1 MTQPADS
8 VSFPSL
14 KISLF
19 GSFHLTIAG
28 EAVSAPRARIAGWVL
43 TLLILRR
50 GGEVDRH
57 WLSETLWTHAEEASA
72 LFNLRRNLS
81 ELRKMLGSESGRV
94 QSPTPRTLCFDC
106 TGVDCDLIE
115 FERLTKRGD
124 YASLKSAVDLYRGEL
139 LEGCREEWVLPERTR
154 LEQNYLRTL
163 ENLAQ
168 HETESGNL
176 HEATQWLKRATLKDP
191 LCERTRCC
199 LMETLGEIGDFAGVE
214 HQYRELRRLLR
225 NELNLEPTAE
235 TIALYQN
242 LRTQAH
248 SAPPFLSPPTSLPSS
263 AVAFNNLPSPLTSLI
278 GREEETRRV
287 GLTLKTARIVTLVGP
302 GGVGKTRL
310 SLSVAEAE
318 IENYPAGI
326 CFVDLSSAKT
336 DGEVPQAVI
345 AALNLQIDANITPGE
360 ALHRFLQPR
369 HFLLILDNGE
379 HIIEACAL
387 LAGQL
392 LRTCPSLTILCTS
405 RQPLSLAGEVV
416 VSVRSLDLPDEPRSR
431 TDATEYFHRLTQY
444 DSVILLRDRACSAAP
459 EFCLTPDNAPSIA
472 HICRRLDGLPLA
484 LELVAARFR
493 SLSASEIAT
502 RLDTKFRLLSNG
514 DPARPRHRTLHATLD
529 WSYDLLSVAERKLL
543 RSLSV
548 FRGGWTLEAAE
559 VISPTEE
566 EETVALLTALVDK
579 SLVVYEMQQGQNRYR
594 LLEMTRQYAAERLDS
609 QEQSD
614 LERRHANYFYGM
626 ALSEDARGQA
636 TRLSLWSFSLTQERD
651 NFRAAHAWYAPR
663 FPDEALWL
671 EFFLYNTH
679 VWTVANVEEWIVRL
693 KTKPMPPTCTGL
705 YVTQC
710 VGNWA
715 FWSGHPDRVS
725 LLQHFLALANR
736 CDVSA
741 FQLSALELLSIF
753 EEEAGNP
760 QGVLDYAER
769 AIAVALQCGDTLRLP
784 GFMGKVAVATARL
797 GRVEFALECL
807 EQQLQEGKKSGNWRV
822 CYSAL
827 SSLGEIL
834 YEQGDFARAKGYWRE
849 CVPFVEQFYRE
860 HLPNLWRNQG
870 QAALAQK
877 DYAEAYLCLNEAL
890 KASQSNQA
898 PDREGWT
905 RWDMS
910 EVAFQEDDRERAK
923 ENLAQTIPL
932 FQSNY
937 ESRALIQCL
946 IKRAKFAVAWKQY
959 SYAAILLGA
968 SARALEDYRFSLN
981 TKTDTMRSELA
992 DRICQA
998 IGKEEWQRE
1007 SERGSQMTLDQCIA
1021 FAFSLE

>member
-1 MTQPADS
+1 MTHPADS
-8 VSFPSL
+8 VPSHKL
-14 KISLF
+14 SVSLF
-19 GSFHLTIAG
+19 GSFHLTISG
-28 EAVSAPRARIAGWVL
+28 EPVRVPRARAASWILA
-43 TLLILRR
+43 LLILRR

-94 QSPTPRTLCFDC
+94 QSPTPRTLRFDF

-115 FERLTKRGD
+115 FERLTKRSD

-199 LMETLGEIGDFAGVE
+199 LMETLWKIGDFAGVE

-235 TIALYQN
+235 TIALYGS

-248 SAPPFLSPPTSLPSS
+248 SPTSSLSPPTSLPSS

-310 SLSVAEAE
+310 SLTVAEAE

-405 RQPLSLAGEVV
+405 RQPLSLAGEIIIPVLPLGV
-416 VSVRSLDLPDEPRSR
+416 PEETQHYNNTTGYVASLTLCE
-431 TDATEYFHRLTQY
+431 
-444 DSVILLRDRACSAAP
+444 SVILLLDRVRSSVP
-459 EFCLTPDNAPSIA
+459 EFCLTLDNAFAIA
-472 HICRRLDGLPLA
+472 HICRCLDGLPLA

-493 SLSASEIAT
+493 ALSVTEIAA
-502 RLDTKFRLLSNG
+502 RLDTKLRLLSGG
-514 DPARPRHRTLHATLD
+514 DPALPRHRTLHATLD
-529 WSYDLLSVAERKLL
+529 WSYDLLSVEEKRLL
-543 RSLSV
+543 RHLSV

-559 VISPTEE
+559 KICPSVGK
-566 EETVALLTALVDK
+566 ETVSVLISLVDK
-579 SLVVYEMQQGQNRYR
+579 SLVVYEPRMEQDRYR
-594 LLEMTRQYAAERLDS
+594 LLEMTRQYVVERLDA
-609 QEQSD
+609 QEQSA
-614 LERRHANYFYGM
+614 LEESHAVFFYNM
-626 ALSEDARGQA
+626 TRSECPPTQA
-636 TRLSLWSFSLTQERD
+636 FHQNGVLVFRAERD
-651 NFRAAHAWYAPR
+651 NFRAAHAWYQNHNA
-663 FPDEALWL
+663 DDALWL
-671 EFFLYNTH
+671 EFFLYTNK
-679 VWTVANVEEWIVRL
+679 VWSLDNLEEWVIRL
-693 KTKPMPPTCTGL
+693 QETPMPPTLLGL
-705 YVTQC
+705 YVTRC
-710 VGNWA
+710 VATLALWN
-715 FWSGHPDRVS
+715 GHPAHEP
-725 LLQHFLALANR
+725 LLHHLLALACLCEER
-736 CDVSA
+736 FYEMDA
-741 FQLSALELLSIF
+741 LGMLSDMEEDREDLSKSL
-753 EEEAGNP
+753 AY
-760 QGVLDYAER
+760 LER
-769 AIAVALQCGDTLRLP
+769 AIKIAKRNGDTLYVTGLTAKAAIKTAQI
-784 GFMGKVAVATARL
+784 GKVDMAINRMQ
-797 GRVEFALECL
+797 G
-807 EQQLQEGKKSGNWRV
+807 QLQEGKQSSDFRLIGT
-822 CYSAL
+822 AL
-827 SSLGEIL
+827 YSLGVIL
-834 YEQGDFARAKGYWRE
+834 YKQGDYTKARLYWNE
-849 CVPFVEQFYRE
+849 SLPLVEQF
-860 HLPNLWRNQG
+860 LPGYLPDLWRQLG
-870 QAALAQK
+870 WVALEQK
-877 DYAEAYLCLNEAL
+877 DYTEAYRCLEKAVV
-890 KASQSNQA
+890 ASQENLA
-898 PDREGWT
+898 IDREGWT
-905 RWDMS
+905 RWDIA
-910 EVAFQEDDRERAK
+910 EVSFQEGNPEKAVANLK
-923 ENLAQTIPL
+923 EAILL
-932 FQSNY
+932 FQSSY
-937 ESRALIQCL
+937 EPRSVAQCL
-946 IKRAKFAVAWKQY
+946 IKLAKFCIGWKQY
-959 SYAAILLGA
+959 SRAATLLSGA
-968 SARALEDYRFSLN
+968 KRAFEEFHFTISAKERKSQENLSVQLCQLL
-981 TKTDTMRSELA
+981 DTEAWEIHSEL
-992 DRICQA
+992 
-998 IGKEEWQRE
+998 GK
-1007 SERGSQMTLDQCIA
+1007 QMTLDQCIA
-1021 FAFSLE
+1021 FAFSHE